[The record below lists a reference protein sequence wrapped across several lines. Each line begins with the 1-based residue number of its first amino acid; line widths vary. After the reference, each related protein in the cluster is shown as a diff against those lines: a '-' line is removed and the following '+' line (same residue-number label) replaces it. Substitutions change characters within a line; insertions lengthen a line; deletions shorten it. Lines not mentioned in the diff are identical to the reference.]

1 MAWRIKAMLQTM
13 MRLLPIAFLL
23 AFLVPALWRGWR
35 ALPGNYA
42 FVTLNQLPSLF
53 APDLDP
59 AVLARTESQLL
70 AALEYH
76 PQRASTRRML
86 AVVRRAQ
93 GANAPAGLNAGELLE
108 WGQRKEQVGEAAAA
122 HYLYQWAIDVEPDLG
137 DSWYRLGRLYQTQ
150 AAVTA
155 ALHAYERAALAPT
168 WQNVGR
174 SDVYAAQA
182 DVLLVTQPGESL
194 AAARARYRQALAV
207 DHFGDAAGR
216 ATTHYRLGEL
226 LLWHENDPAAA
237 VPHYRASL
245 ATRPADHWARLRL
258 GYALYWSGA
267 GVSVAEREIL
277 TAIAHWPDEKYLIW
291 PYFYL
296 GEMYENAGLPLKAIA
311 AYEQV
316 IDLDPANERVQA
328 RLVLLRSR

>member
-1 MAWRIKAMLQTM
+1 MAWRIKVVRQSI
-13 MRLLPIAFLL
+13 MRVLPIAFLL

-59 AVLARTESQLL
+59 AVLARTENQLL
-70 AALEYH
+70 ATLEH
-76 PQRASTRRML
+76 DPEHASTWRML

-93 GANAPAGLNAGELLE
+93 GSNAPTGLNAGELLE
-108 WGQRKEQVGEAAAA
+108 WGQRKEQVGETAAA
-122 HYLYQWAIDVEPDLG
+122 HYLYQWATDVEPDLG
-137 DSWYRLGRLYQTQ
+137 DTWYHLGGLYHRQGR
-150 AAVTA
+150 VTA
-155 ALHAYERAALAPT
+155 AYQAYERAALAPT

-182 DVLLVTQPGESL
+182 DLFLVTQPGQSS
-194 AAARARYRQALAV
+194 AAARERYRQALMV

-245 ATRPADHWARLRL
+245 AARPADHWARLRL

-277 TAIAHWPDEKYLIW
+277 TAIAHWPDEKYLAW

-296 GEMYENAGLPLKAIA
+296 GEMYENAGMPLNAIA

-316 IDLDPANERVQA
+316 INLDPANERVQV
-328 RLVLLRSR
+328 RLALLRSR